1 MAVIATNTL
10 TLADWAK
17 RLDPDTNA
25 VTPAIVE
32 LLGQTNEIL
41 TDMMWKEGNLSTG
54 HRLTMRTGLPAVA
67 WRRLNE
73 GIAKSKSTTAQVDE
87 ACGMMEAICEVDKD
101 LADLN
106 GNTAAFRLSENK
118 AFIEAMNIEMARS
131 LFYGNSNLD
140 PEQILGLAP
149 RYSTI
154 SGATNGQNILNG
166 GGTGSTNASIYLVG
180 WGEEGAYGIFPKGT
194 KAGLQHDPGQ
204 GYEWAFDASNRR
216 FKAYIDHYQW
226 KCGLALADW
235 RYVVRIANLSVNA
248 LVTNTSPAAIIDF
261 MSRAIDRLP
270 KTSGGIKPVFYMNR
284 TIYSFLKL
292 QAMNRSQNALSLKE
306 ANKQFELSFLDIPIR
321 KCDQLLNTETQIT

>member
-1 MAVIATNTL
+1 MATLAANTL

-17 RLDPDTNA
+17 RIDPATNA

-32 LLGQTNEIL
+32 LLTQTNEIL
-41 TDMMWKEGNLSTG
+41 TDMQWKEGNLPTG

-73 GIAKSKSTTAQVDE
+73 GVAKSKSITSQVDE
-87 ACGMMEAICEVDKD
+87 ACGMLEAICEVDKD

-106 GNTAAFRLSENK
+106 GNTAAFRMSESK
-118 AFIEAMNIEMARS
+118 AFIEAMNIEMARV

-140 PEQILGLAP
+140 PEQILGFAP

-154 SGATNGQNILNG
+154 SGATNGQNVLSA
-166 GGTGSTNASIYLVG
+166 GGTGSTNTSIWLMG
-180 WGEEGAYGIFPKGT
+180 WGEEGVYGIFPKGS
-194 KAGLQHDPGQ
+194 KAGLVHTPSNDFD
-204 GYEWAFDASNRR
+204 WAFDSSSRR
-216 FKAYIDHYQW
+216 YKAYIDHYQW

-235 RYVVRIANLSVNA
+235 RYVVRVANISVTA
-248 LVTNTSPAAIIDF
+248 LTSNSSPAAIIDF

-270 KTSGGIKPVFYMNR
+270 KASGTVKPCFYMNR

-292 QAMNRSQNALSLKE
+292 QAMNRSQNAISLTE
-306 ANKQFELSFLDIPIR
+306 ANKQFELSFLGIPIR
-321 KCDQLLNTETQIT
+321 KVDQLLNTETQIS

>member
-1 MAVIATNTL
+1 MATLATNTL

-17 RLDPDTNA
+17 RIDPDTNA

-32 LLGQTNEIL
+32 LLAQTNEIL
-41 TDMMWKEGNLSTG
+41 TDMQWKEGNLPTG
-54 HRLTMRTGLPAVA
+54 HRLTMRTGLPSVA

-73 GIAKSKSTTAQVDE
+73 GIAKSKSQTAQVDE
-87 ACGMMEAICEVDKD
+87 ACGMLEAICEVDKD

-106 GNTAAFRLSENK
+106 GNTAAFRMSESK
-118 AFIEAMNIEMARS
+118 AFIEAMNIEMARV
-131 LFYGNSNLD
+131 LFYGNSNVD
-140 PEQILGLAP
+140 PEQIMGLAP

-154 SGATNGQNILNG
+154 SGATNGQNILSA

-180 WGEEGAYGIFPKGT
+180 WGEEGVYGIFPKGS
-194 KAGLQHDPGQ
+194 KAGLQHTPSADF
-204 GYEWAFDASNRR
+204 EWAFDSNNRR

-226 KCGLALADW
+226 KCGIALADW
-235 RYVVRIANLSVNA
+235 RYVCRIANISVTA
-248 LVTNTSPAAIIDF
+248 LTTNSSPAAIIDY

-321 KCDQLLNTETQIT
+321 KVDQLLNTETKVV

>member
-1 MAVIATNTL
+1 MAVQATSTL

-17 RLDPDTNA
+17 RLDPETNA

-32 LLGQTNEIL
+32 LLQQNNEIL
-41 TDMMWKEGNLSTG
+41 TDMQWKEGNLSTG
-54 HRLTMRTGLPAVA
+54 HRLTMRTGLPAVG

-106 GNTAAFRLSENK
+106 GNTNAFRLSESK
-118 AFIEAMNIEMARS
+118 AFIQAMNIEMARS
-131 LFYGNSNLD
+131 IFYGNSNLN
-140 PEQILGLAP
+140 PEQILGIGP
-149 RYSTI
+149 RFSTI
-154 SGATNGQNILNG
+154 SGAANGQNILSA
-166 GGTGSTNASIYLVG
+166 GGTGSTNASIWLFG
-180 WGEEGAYGIFPKGT
+180 WGEEGVYGIFPKGS
-194 KAGLQHDPGQ
+194 KSGLQHDPGQ
-204 GYEWAFDASNRR
+204 GYEWAFDANNRR

-235 RYVVRIANLSVNA
+235 RYVVRIANISVAN
-248 LVTNTSPAAIIDF
+248 LVSNTSPAAIIDF

-270 KTSGGIKPVFYMNR
+270 KTSGGIKPAFYMNR

-292 QAMNRSQNALSLKE
+292 QAMNRSQNALSLTE
-306 ANKQFELSFLDIPIR
+306 ANKQFELSFLGIPIR
-321 KCDQLLNTETQIT
+321 KVDQLLNTETQVS

>member
-1 MAVIATNTL
+1 MAVIAANTL

-17 RLDPDTNA
+17 RIDPDTNA

-32 LLGQTNEIL
+32 LLAQTNEIL
-41 TDMMWKEGNLSTG
+41 TDMQWQEGNLPTG

-67 WRRLNE
+67 WRKLNQ
-73 GIAKSKSTTAQVDE
+73 GIASSKSTTAQVDE
-87 ACGMMEAICEVDKD
+87 ACGMLEAICEVDKD

-106 GNTAAFRLSENK
+106 GNTAAFRMSENK
-118 AFIEAMNIEMARS
+118 AFLEAMNIQMAQT

-140 PEQILGLAP
+140 PEQFLGLSA

-154 SGATNGQNILNG
+154 SGAANGQNILNAG
-166 GGTGSTNASIYLVG
+166 GSGGTNASIWLLG
-180 WGEEGAYGIFPKGT
+180 WGQEGVSGIFPKGT
-194 KAGLQHDPGQ
+194 KAGLQHTPSNDWD
-204 GYEWAFDASNRR
+204 WAFDSSNRR

-235 RYVVRIANLSVNA
+235 RYAVRIANISVAN
-248 LVTNTSPAAIIDF
+248 LVSNSSPAAIIDF

-270 KTSGGIKPVFYMNR
+270 KTTGGVKPCFYMNR

-321 KCDQLLNTETQIT
+321 KVDALLNTETAIS